1 MENTI
6 MSNKVEKLEQVHSN
20 ILSKIVYCVKFALK
34 IVVNFCLICLF
45 IATLLVT
52 LVFIDDEVNR
62 LRGIDVPPII
72 SAYVIVSPSMTPTIK
87 VKDAVLVV
95 RSKEFKKGDIVTF
108 RSSDSRYSGYTITH
122 RINDVITANNGKTMY
137 ITKGDNNAI
146 VDAAPVFK
154 ENIYGKVALKIPY
167 LGFIKNTFSQP
178 FALFMIL
185 LIPSLL
191 FIIYNMV
198 NYFNVIKNSDSDT
211 ENNDDL
217 LDNNANLNI
226 IEKEEEE
233 IELL

>member
-1 MENTI
+1 MENTVL
-6 MSNKVEKLEQVHSN
+6 SNEVEKLEQVHSN
-20 ILSKIVYCVKFALK
+20 ILSKIVYCVKFLLK

-45 IATLLVT
+45 IATFLVT

-95 RSKEFKKGDIVTF
+95 RSKDFKKGDIVTF
-108 RSSDSRYSGYTITH
+108 KSNDSRYSGYTITH

-167 LGFIKNTFSQP
+167 LGFVQNAFFQP
-178 FALFMIL
+178 FTLFILL
-185 LIPSLL
+185 LIPSLI
-191 FIIYNMV
+191 FIIYNMFI
-198 NYFNVIKNSDSDT
+198 YFETIKNTDT
-211 ENNDDL
+211 SNESIDNL
-217 LDNNANLNI
+217 LDNTANFNI
-226 IEKEEEE
+226 IEEEKEE
-233 IELL
+233 IEIL